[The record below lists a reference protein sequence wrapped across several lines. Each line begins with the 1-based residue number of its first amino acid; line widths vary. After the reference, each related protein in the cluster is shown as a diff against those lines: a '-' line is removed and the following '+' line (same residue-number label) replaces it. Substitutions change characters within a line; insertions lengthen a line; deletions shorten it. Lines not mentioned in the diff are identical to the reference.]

1 MFLWK
6 TTNVLL
12 RENLDFHKITSE
24 NFVEACAIIIGAND
38 VMENYCNCS
47 CKANAI
53 AIGISCRD
61 TIIQDPEDRKLFRT
75 LHFPTESACI
85 FRALHFPTESARKRT
100 RLPLHLEK
108 EIATDASFLPSCIRR
123 AVIICS
129 SIVDI
134 QSFPSLVL
142 WSSLSWRPI
151 FPLPCICW

>member
-75 LHFPTESACI
+75 LHFPTESA
-85 FRALHFPTESARKRT
+85 RKRT

-142 WSSLSWRPI
+142 
-151 FPLPCICW
+151 